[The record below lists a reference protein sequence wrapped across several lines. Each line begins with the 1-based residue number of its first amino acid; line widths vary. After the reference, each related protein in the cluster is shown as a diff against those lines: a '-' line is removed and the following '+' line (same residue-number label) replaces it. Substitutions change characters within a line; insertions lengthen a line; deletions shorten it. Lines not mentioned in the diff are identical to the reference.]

1 MVMKPVA
8 LVTGG
13 AKGIGKAI
21 AADLALDHEVV
32 VTYLTSVPEDGVHA
46 IKADLTQEG
55 ACQAVVDDVIA
66 TYGRLDVIVNNAGV
80 VSFTPVAGSSAEVHH
95 KMIDINVL
103 VPGRIVAAALP
114 HLKSGAAIVNVS
126 SINAQYPPETAVL
139 YGASKAALNTWT
151 KGTAKEL
158 GPQGIRVN
166 AVAPG
171 AINIPEAPRPED
183 VTVEYVKDVALGRIG
198 VPEDI
203 AKVVRFLA
211 TDASGY
217 VTGEIITAS
226 GGYRL

>member
-1 MVMKPVA
+1 MKPVA
-8 LVTGG
+8 LITGG

-32 VTYLTSVPEDGVHA
+32 VTYLSSVPDGDVNA
-46 IKADLTQEG
+46 IKADLTEEG
-55 ACQAVVDDVIA
+55 ACQAVVDEVIA

-80 VSFTPVAGSSAEVHH
+80 VSLTPVAGSSAGVQH
-95 KMIDINVL
+95 KMFDINVL
-103 VPGRIVAAALP
+103 APVRIVAAALP

-126 SINAQYPPETAVL
+126 SINAQHLPETAVL
-139 YGASKAALNTWT
+139 YGASKAALNAWT

-158 GPQGIRVN
+158 GPRGIRVN

-171 AINIPEAPRPED
+171 AVNIPEAPRPDD
-183 VTVEYVKDVALGRIG
+183 VTAEYVKDVALGRVG
-198 VPEDI
+198 TPEDI

-217 VTGEIITAS
+217 VTGEVVTAS